1 QIAEELGLMVIYIT
15 HHFDEAKFIADQVCY
30 LVKDEKGGLISKI
43 SKQSFEEFTDTP
55 PSKTALALMSFPI
68 TNLLKVEDQTDMFV
82 LSDSPKC
89 FLHLGKDNIVYDVN
103 AEPSFVKVLQSGTY
117 AIYKHL
123 KTDNY
128 IAIEKQLMAAE
139 NFNLQLKG
147 KLLCYDEKGIYVGK
161 KDSRILQ

>member
-1 QIAEELGLMVIYIT
+1 
-15 HHFDEAKFIADQVCY
+15 
-30 LVKDEKGGLISKI
+30 
-43 SKQSFEEFTDTP
+43 
-55 PSKTALALMSFPI
+55 MSFPI
-68 TNLLKVEDQTDMFV
+68 TNSLKVEDQTDMFV